1 MIQLD
6 CFIFLCVISVLFSFS
21 LGEISLKP
29 GALRHLILGSKVNF
43 YESMVNQTKK
53 KRFTSDR
60 RPCGSA
66 VLVFRP
72 QAF

>member
-1 MIQLD
+1 MHTFQEGMIQLD

-43 YESMVNQTKK
+43 YESMVNQTPWV
-53 KRFTSDR
+53 RGR
-60 RPCGSA
+60 W
-66 VLVFRP
+66 V
-72 QAF
+72 